1 MQPLRT
7 YQRILTWICVC
18 PDEITTKWQK
28 LSHIAFT
35 IVVFVSLIGD
45 IVSSVFFVL
54 KYRSTN
60 LGDVLYAGAQIVG
73 DSGTTYV
80 FIALYFL
87 RGKVDEVLKDLSQ
100 IYDACKLINSV
111 ANEFQFFLQIINTWT
126 LILMHRWKQRF
137 VSIFGESQWSKWTP
151 LANLFEV
158 CHGWIHD

>member
-18 PDEITTKWQK
+18 PDETTTKWQK
-28 LSHIAFT
+28 LSQIAFT
-35 IVVFVSLIGD
+35 ILVFVSLIGD

-60 LGDVLYAGAQIVG
+60 LGDSLYAGAQIVG

-80 FIALYFL
+80 FIALYFVH
-87 RGKVDEVLKDLSQ
+87 GEVKEILKNLSQ

-111 ANEFQFFLQIINTWT
+111 TNEFRFFY
-126 LILMHRWKQRF
+126 K
-137 VSIFGESQWSKWTP
+137 
-151 LANLFEV
+151 
-158 CHGWIHD
+158 